1 MFEFSRQFQL
11 SNASSSSIVTPAY
24 CWATPPLTPS
34 RDSGHASSIST
45 SSNISSL
52 LDEEFGDFEE
62 FVVLDTKVDP
72 PKTIKMTKSKVGYT
86 IFSKIYSGKMII
98 IYMHI
103 VYVFLKKQ
111 IVKNMPPLCLEA
123 LFFPELNNCNWK
135 KKN

>member
-1 MFEFSRQFQL
+1 MADPRQDIKRVSWILYCNLTFITEFIDIFFTISFEFSRQFQL

-72 PKTIKMTKSKVGYT
+72 PKTVKMTKSKVCY
-86 IFSKIYSGKMII
+86 
-98 IYMHI
+98 
-103 VYVFLKKQ
+103 
-111 IVKNMPPLCLEA
+111 
-123 LFFPELNNCNWK
+123 
-135 KKN
+135 

>member
-1 MFEFSRQFQL
+1 MADPRQDIKRVSSILYCNLTFITEFIFFTIFEFSRQFQL

-72 PKTIKMTKSKVGYT
+72 PKTIKMTKSKVRFI
-86 IFSKIYSGKMII
+86 IF
-98 IYMHI
+98 
-103 VYVFLKKQ
+103 FQ
-111 IVKNMPPLCLEA
+111 IQ
-123 LFFPELNNCNWK
+123 
-135 KKN
+135 